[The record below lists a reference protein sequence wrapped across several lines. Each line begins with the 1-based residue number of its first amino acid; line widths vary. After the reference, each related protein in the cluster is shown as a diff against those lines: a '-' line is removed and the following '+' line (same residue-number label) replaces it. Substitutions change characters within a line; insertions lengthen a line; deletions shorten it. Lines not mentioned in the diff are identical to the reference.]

1 MCLCLCLKLSTT
13 RLYKHLS
20 FQNFPGVISP
30 DPFKQEGRGYL
41 LAEEEEKRRGKGYIM
56 AVGGDGRL
64 LDVTTLFAEIV
75 NHKIV

>member
-1 MCLCLCLKLSTT
+1 
-13 RLYKHLS
+13 
-20 FQNFPGVISP
+20 VISP